1 MKTMGL
7 YLHIPFCARK
17 CQYCDFLS
25 APAPEH
31 VRQAYVEQMGRE
43 IHMLAGEYADYP
55 VTTIFAGGGTPSV
68 LSAAQMRFLF
78 GELSACFHVLPGA
91 EVTAEC
97 NPGTVDERKLSAYRE
112 SGINRLS
119 FGLQSA
125 DETELRLLGRIHD
138 FGQFAANFELAR
150 RMGFGNL
157 NVDIMSAL
165 PGQTPGTYEKT
176 VEKVLALR
184 PEHISAYSLIIEE
197 GTPFYSRYADA
208 AGLRDQGKEQ
218 QLLPSEEEERRMYV
232 RTKELL
238 EGAGY
243 QRYEISNYAREGF
256 ACRHNTAYWTREN
269 YLGIGL
275 GAASLI
281 ENVRFSNTPDLKEY
295 LEADFSKAP
304 GTSVRGKNRL
314 DEKAQMEEFL
324 FLGLRMMRG
333 VSADAFQ
340 KQFHRT
346 LEDVYGNVLEAQM
359 REKLLQKTGSGYCL
373 TDFGVDVSNYVMAQ
387 YLF

>member
-1 MKTMGL
+1 M
-7 YLHIPFCARK
+7 
-17 CQYCDFLS
+17 
-25 APAPEH
+25 
-31 VRQAYVEQMGRE
+31 
-43 IHMLAGEYADYP
+43 
-55 VTTIFAGGGTPSV
+55 
-68 LSAAQMRFLF
+68 
-78 GELSACFHVLPGA
+78 
-91 EVTAEC
+91 
-97 NPGTVDERKLSAYRE
+97 
-112 SGINRLS
+112 
-119 FGLQSA
+119 
-125 DETELRLLGRIHD
+125 
-138 FGQFAANFELAR
+138 
-150 RMGFGNL
+150 
-157 NVDIMSAL
+157 
-165 PGQTPGTYEKT
+165 
-176 VEKVLALR
+176 EKVLALR

-208 AGLRDQGKEQ
+208 AGLRNQGKEQ

-304 GTSVRGKNRL
+304 GTAVREKNRL